1 MMKKKTNW
9 ILWGITILIVSF
21 FTLPRLIQHGCFM
34 DGELY
39 TAIAHNMAYG
49 IGSFWYP
56 SFNLIIHNYFDQ
68 QPPLTFS
75 IQALWFKFF
84 GSSMYVERLYDYVF
98 CLIHVFLIHLIWKEL
113 FKENEMKKMS
123 WLPVILW
130 ISIPVCSWDFVN
142 NMEEITMGI
151 FVQLAILFSIK
162 IITHNNFKF
171 HYPILTGISLILA
184 WLCKGF
190 PGLFPLTIFFW
201 AFVFF
206 KEFKFNNAVKNY
218 SMLLATIILA
228 LAFLY
233 FNPTSHNS
241 LGLYLNNRVLNSIKN
256 VVETDNRF
264 YIVGRLISELLISI
278 IICVVVLGIKKYKK
292 QPLEI
297 DYKLSLFFMVVGLC
311 GVLPIMITLE
321 QRGFYMTTAL
331 PCFAIGFSILIA
343 KPIHDWILLI
353 ENKLI
358 KYLQIIFLIGMLALP
373 SVLFYSQNKFIRDEN
388 SLSDIYQF
396 GKIVPQ
402 HSVVGL
408 SPDLFK
414 DWGTGCY
421 LQRFYFIAVDGYTE
435 YWNTHP
441 YVIIN
446 KASASNYQTSLVDYK
461 KLDLQTKAFDLYQH
475 K

>member
-1 MMKKKTNW
+1 MMKKKTNYTF
-9 ILWGITILIVSF
+9 WGITIIVVSF
-21 FTLPRLIQHGCFM
+21 FTLPRLIMHGCFM

-39 TAIAHNMAYG
+39 AAIAHNMANG
-49 IGSFWYP
+49 VGNFWYP
-56 SFNLIIHNYFDQ
+56 SFNRLMYNYFDQ
-68 QPPLTFS
+68 QPPLSFS
-75 IQALWFKFF
+75 IQAIWFKVF

-113 FKENEMKKMS
+113 FKNNDLKKMS

-142 NMEEITMGI
+142 NMEEATMGV
-151 FVQLAILFSIK
+151 FVQLAILFSLK
-162 IITHNNFKF
+162 IINNKKFKF
-171 HYPILTGISLILA
+171 YYPIFAGVSLLLA

-190 PGLFPLTIFFW
+190 PGLFPLAILFW
-201 AFVFF
+201 AFIFF
-206 KEFKFNNAVKNY
+206 KTFNFKDVVINY
-218 SMLLATIILA
+218 SILLVTMILG
-228 LAFLY
+228 LAVLY

-256 VVETDNRF
+256 VVETESRF
-264 YIVGRLISELLISI
+264 YIVGRLLSELVISI
-278 IICVVVLGIKKYKK
+278 IICVVVLGIKKYKR
-292 QPLEI
+292 QPVEI

-311 GVLPIMITLE
+311 GVLPIMVTLE

-331 PCFAIGFSILIA
+331 PCFAIGFSLLIA
-343 KPIHDWILLI
+343 KSINDWIILI
-353 ENKLI
+353 ENKMI
-358 KYLQIIFLIGMLALP
+358 MYLQIVLLVGAIALP
-373 SVLFYSQNKFIRDEN
+373 TALIYNYNKFIRDEN

-421 LQRFYFIAVDGYTE
+421 LQRFYFIAADGYTE

-441 YVIIN
+441 FIIIN
-446 KASASNYQTSLVDYK
+446 KASAANYQSSLTNYK
-461 KLDLQTKAFDLYQH
+461 KLEIQTKAFDLYKH